1 MLSPKVA
8 MDFIVLVSSVLG
20 CLGLLFGI
28 SSFVDL
34 GLIERGSMMSFL
46 SMLAPLMQ
54 MSQLVAPFPIVIDAV
69 RKQDVQNLP
78 LPVIKSQAI
87 CNVLG
92 AAYGI
97 QVVNSV
103 VLFTNMFGLGCQTM
117 YLSGDHFVRSM
128 NQGWVQYSVEKAVL
142 FNLGLFVCAAV
153 LPVNILG
160 YGIILFNIILFAA
173 PLAKLPV
180 ILSTRDASSLPMS
193 MTVIGAGNNGAWT
206 LFALMLEDVVLLVPS
221 MLGFCLCIFQL
232 ELIMWCRQKLP
243 FDLSFLLLLV
253 GGSPKDGLT
262 MTKLAQSPQPKDGLT
277 MTELIK
283 M

>member
-1 MLSPKVA
+1 MLTPRVA
-8 MDFIVLVSSVLG
+8 MDFIVMVSSILG

-34 GLIERGSMMSFL
+34 GLIERGSMMSIL
-46 SMLAPLMQ
+46 SMLAPAMQ
-54 MSQLVAPFPIVIDAV
+54 MSQLVAPFPIVLDAV
-69 RKQDVQNLP
+69 RRQDVQNLP

-92 AAYGI
+92 AAYGV

-103 VLFTNMFGLGCQTM
+103 VLFTNMFGLGCQTV
-117 YLSGDHFVRSM
+117 YLAGDHFVRSK
-128 NQGWVQYSVEKAVL
+128 NEGWVRFALEKGAL

-160 YGIILFNIILFAA
+160 YGIILFNIVLFAA
-173 PLAKLPV
+173 PLTKLPV
-180 ILSTRDASSLPMS
+180 ILNTRDASSLPLS

-206 LFALMLEDVVLLVPS
+206 LFALLLEDFVLLVPS
-221 MLGFCLCIFQL
+221 MLGFMLCVFQL
-232 ELIMWCRQKLP
+232 ELILWCNQRLP
-243 FDLSFLLLLV
+243 FDLSFLLLV
-253 GGSPKDGLT
+253 GGSAKDQPT
-262 MTKLAQSPQPKDGLT
+262 VKSFPESPR
-277 MTELIK
+277 ELMK